1 MTILTTT
8 LTREEWEQKRQ
19 LAANEGFL
27 LEDDHGEKE
36 FRGVDLAWDYIGTSL
51 TVTIK
56 HVSFADNVI
65 GWGEKHVAE
74 VLSKALGITQ

>member
-8 LTREEWEQKRQ
+8 LTREQWEQKKQ

-27 LEDDHGEKE
+27 LEDDQGEKNI
-36 FRGVDLAWDYIGTSL
+36 RGVDLEWNYIGTSL

-56 HVSFADNVI
+56 HVSFADSVV
-65 GWGEKHVAE
+65 GWGEKHVAG
-74 VLSKALGITQ
+74 VLSKALGIT

>member
-8 LTREEWEQKRQ
+8 LTREQWEQKRQ
-19 LAANEGFL
+19 LAAGEGFL
-27 LEDDHGEKE
+27 FEGDHGEINQK
-36 FRGVDLAWDYIGTSL
+36 GVDLTYDYVGEAL

-56 HVSFADNVI
+56 HVSFADSVL

-74 VLSKALGITQ
+74 VLSKALGVE